1 MIVVHL
7 GGENRID
14 LSSIRIDIVD
24 IKGKVLQANIVTDG
38 LGTDEIRNATII
50 PPAKPFK
57 VKLRGEWQKSEYLM
71 MMKIE

>member
-1 MIVVHL
+1 MMVVHL

-14 LSSIRIDIVD
+14 LSSVRIDIVD
-24 IKGKVLQANIVTDG
+24 TQGKVLQASILTDG

-57 VKLRGEWQKSEYLM
+57 VKVRGKWQKFE
-71 MMKIE
+71 

>member
-1 MIVVHL
+1 MMVVHL

-14 LSSIRIDIVD
+14 LSSVRIDIVD
-24 IKGKVLQANIVTDG
+24 TQGKVLQASILTDG

-57 VKLRGEWQKSEYLM
+57 VKLRGKW
-71 MMKIE
+71 

>member
-38 LGTDEIRNATII
+38 LGTD
-50 PPAKPFK
+50 
-57 VKLRGEWQKSEYLM
+57 
-71 MMKIE
+71 